1 MQLRGG
7 VRLGRAAAA
16 RLGGEA
22 HLEIL
27 LQRLQEFLRRE
38 AVQVLDHA
46 VVVDDGELALREA
59 HGHEVVV
66 FLVAGVVRVLGPLLG
81 AHAGGRGGAVVAVG
95 HVERIDLG
103 GEDLRDPGDRGVVVN
118 HPEGVR
124 ELVLVHELVLGFARG
139 GFCDDGGEFRVVL
152 EGEEDGLD
160 VRILDAD
167 MDHAVVFLVLAGQ
180 FVLLD
185 LAGGVVVGVGAQDE
199 AVLGPFAH
207 GLGVDIVLLLVVL
220 DEPAFLPPLLEIGD
234 GLVIGGL
241 GVLIGDGVEVDFRL
255 GDVQQGLL
263 SGHGLGLGGV
273 EDVIRRCRD
282 LGHDVLRGTDG
293 GKGFYAY
300 HNYLFTW
307 NLRLPVAKKST
318 IWRAAA
324 RPAFMLASAVWAPI
338 FFGVAK
344 TRRPNFSCRAA

>member
-1 MQLRGG
+1 
-7 VRLGRAAAA
+7 
-16 RLGGEA
+16 
-22 HLEIL
+22 
-27 LQRLQEFLRRE
+27 
-38 AVQVLDHA
+38 
-46 VVVDDGELALREA
+46 
-59 HGHEVVV
+59 
-66 FLVAGVVRVLGPLLG
+66 
-81 AHAGGRGGAVVAVG
+81 
-95 HVERIDLG
+95 
-103 GEDLRDPGDRGVVVN
+103 
-118 HPEGVR
+118 
-124 ELVLVHELVLGFARG
+124 
-139 GFCDDGGEFRVVL
+139 
-152 EGEEDGLD
+152 
-160 VRILDAD
+160 

-185 LAGGVVVGVGAQDE
+185 LAGGIVVGMGAQDE

-263 SGHGLGLGGV
+263 SGHGFGLGGV

-282 LGHDVLRGTDG
+282 LGHEVLRGTDG

-307 NLRLPVAKKST
+307 NLRFPVAKKST